1 MLIILTKGIEMQQKI
16 CYNPS
21 VQFFVFL
28 PHRTIG
34 GTYFIMRCPHCNYGD
49 SKVVDSR
56 PTDNGSIRRRRE
68 CLSCQKRYTTYEIV
82 ETVPIM
88 VIKKDGTR
96 EVFDRNKIIA
106 GLVKSCYKRP
116 VTTDQINDLV
126 VSIEMEMQNALKDTY
141 HTSEIGVMVMNGL
154 RNLDEVSYV
163 RFASVYRE
171 FKDVD
176 TFMEELRELKEH
188 KKSE

>member
-1 MLIILTKGIEMQQKI
+1 
-16 CYNPS
+16 
-21 VQFFVFL
+21 
-28 PHRTIG
+28 
-34 GTYFIMRCPHCNYGD
+34 MRCPACNYDD
-49 SKVVDSR
+49 SIVVDSR
-56 PTDNGSIRRRRE
+56 PTENGSIRRRRK
-68 CLSCQKRYTTYEIV
+68 CKACQKRYTTYEIID
-82 ETVPIM
+82 TVPIM
-88 VIKKDGTR
+88 VIKKDGSR

-116 VTTDQINDLV
+116 VTIDQINDLV
-126 VSIEMEMQNALKDTY
+126 VSIELEMQNSLKDTY

>member
-1 MLIILTKGIEMQQKI
+1 M
-16 CYNPS
+16 
-21 VQFFVFL
+21 
-28 PHRTIG
+28 
-34 GTYFIMRCPHCNYGD
+34 
-49 SKVVDSR
+49 VDSR